1 MGMKMHKLFRHIVHS
16 IPNECSMD
24 YMDKR
29 SYIVG
34 IDEAGRGPVAGPVAV
49 GIFVIRNNAIL
60 RPRSKKLKLK
70 DSKKLSERQRNE
82 WWSEIN
88 EWKKLGKVDF
98 CVMQGSAREIDDKGI
113 AVVIREL
120 ISKGLGEL
128 HVPYTSAL
136 YLDGSLRAPKEFLK
150 QKTIIK
156 GDEKIRVISL
166 ASICAK
172 VVRDQY
178 MVFLSKKYPKYHFW
192 KHKGYGTKEHLESIF
207 KYGISKEHRKSFL
220 KGVFHTKIDKAK

>member
-1 MGMKMHKLFRHIVHS
+1 
-16 IPNECSMD
+16 MD
-24 YMDKR
+24 YMDKS

-49 GIFVIRNNAIL
+49 GIFVIRNNSVL
-60 RPRSKKLKLK
+60 RPKNKKLKLK

-82 WWSEIN
+82 WWNEIN

-98 CVMQGSAREIDDKGI
+98 CVMQGSAREIDEKGI
-113 AVVIREL
+113 AVVIRVL
-120 ISKGLGEL
+120 IEKGLKQLKIPED
-128 HVPYTSAL
+128 SWL
-136 YLDGSLRAPKEFLK
+136 YLDGSLRAPERYTT

-172 VVRDQY
+172 VFRDQH
-178 MVFLSKKYPKYHFW
+178 MKKISKKYPAYGFW
-192 KHKGYGTKEHLESIF
+192 KHKGYGTIEHMKSI
-207 KYGISKEHRKSFL
+207 KKHGLSKEHRKTFL